1 MASRKGGNRK
11 SSKALSSYGPG
22 EELTL
27 IKLISKNQREI
38 NGMIF
43 KALKEI
49 IKNLAALQKAQKG
62 PNQNKAANDLLGE
75 AKKYEWNHIQLKMGS
90 SLCRCGRLI
99 HNLLEKML

>member
-75 AKKYEWNHIQLKMGS
+75 AKKYIAKVPGFDPPGCNT
-90 SLCRCGRLI
+90 GR
-99 HNLLEKML
+99 